1 MPSFCTTVIYFWSW
15 WACLFYLGRHTQCT
29 VFAATF
35 LCLAPTTL
43 WHLLLWINIIALC
56 GYRHISFT
64 RSAVD
69 GHWRLSVLGCHSP
82 GAVSIQVKVY
92 EEAHSLNSLA
102 HVSRRE
108 LLAPTV
114 ALTLR
119 RPVNVLK
126 QLPHFALMKE
136 QLEIR
141 LISLFCSPLTW
152 KGNKPKT
159 RTALESTA
167 FYQKTPYISG

>member
-1 MPSFCTTVIYFWSW
+1 M
-15 WACLFYLGRHTQCT
+15 
-29 VFAATF
+29 
-35 LCLAPTTL
+35 
-43 WHLLLWINIIALC
+43 WINIIALC

-167 FYQKTPYISG
+167 FYQKTPYRLPTSQGKRSPEAAQTQSCLRLMMTDDRSLLWKSPGLCWYLRAVFTL